1 MNMNWIAP
9 WITPACDMG
18 SQAPC
23 FAKAFRADKP
33 VASAVLRMTAQ
44 GVYDA
49 AINGKPVTDT
59 VLNPGWTTYQ
69 KRLQVQTWDVTDLLS
84 AENELTVTVGKG
96 WYRSPLIR
104 HWEGT
109 IQTERMK
116 LPAAITAE
124 LTLTYQDGTR
134 DVILTDESW
143 TASEGVV
150 RFSELYDGEVVDAT
164 FVPSEKPHAVLYDGP
179 TSTLIPHEGA
189 PIREQERIRAARMF
203 TTPKGETVIEFG
215 QEVTG
220 FLAVELDA
228 HAGDVVDVSFA
239 EVMDQEGNFYT
250 ENYRDAK
257 CVYRYTCREGHQV
270 YKTRLTFYGFRYIRV
285 NSFPGEADLDSFT
298 AVAVHSEMRRTGHI
312 RTSDPMLNQLFSN
325 IIWGQKGNFVDVPT
339 DCPQRNERLGWLGD
353 AQVFARTAC
362 MNYDTEQFFFKWLN
376 DLIADQREDGYVGN
390 VIPDV
395 WTLTGKDENA
405 SAAWGDAATIVPWE
419 VYRAFGNTEL
429 LRRQF
434 PSMCKWVDYIGSV
447 TEQPHLWV
455 GGWQWADWLG
465 LDAPSGSYKG
475 SSREAFVA
483 TAFYARSTELVI
495 KAGHALGEAVTAYE
509 QLYADIVAAFRK
521 AFPEYLTQTECVLA
535 AHFGLAEDLQKTADQ
550 LAAKVRTDGV
560 KLQTGFV
567 GTPYILH
574 VLSEYGH
581 ADLAW
586 ALLLRREYP
595 SWLYPI
601 TKGATTIWEHWDGI
615 MPDGNFW
622 SRDMNSFNH
631 YAYGSVADW
640 IYGVAAG
647 IQVVEDAPGYARV
660 RIAPLPTDSLDWLEA
675 SIDTKRGLVSSRW
688 TKADSSWRY
697 EIETPVEAEIVLPG
711 QKAFTVKA
719 GKYLFH
725 A

>member
-1 MNMNWIAP
+1 MNWIAP
-9 WITPACDMG
+9 WITPAVDMG
-18 SQAPC
+18 SMAPVFGKTFC
-23 FAKAFRADKP
+23 VEKP
-33 VASAVLRMTAQ
+33 VASAVLRITAQ
-44 GVYDA
+44 GVYVA
-49 AINGKPVTDT
+49 RINGQPVTDT
-59 VLNPGWTTYQ
+59 VLNPGWTTYPQ
-69 KRLQVQTWDVTDLLS
+69 RLQVQTWDVTGLLG
-84 AENELTVTVGKG
+84 EKNEIEVTVGKG

-104 HWEGT
+104 HWGGT
-109 IQTERMK
+109 IQTELMK

-124 LTLTYQDGTR
+124 LTLTYQDDTR

-143 TASEGVV
+143 TAGEGAV

-164 FVPSEKPHAVLYDGP
+164 FVPGEQPKAVLYAGP
-179 TSTLIPHEGA
+179 TNTLIPHEGV
-189 PIREQERIRAARMF
+189 PVREQERIHAARIF
-203 TTPKGETVIEFG
+203 TTPKGETVIDFG

-220 FLAVELDA
+220 FLEVTVDA
-228 HAGDVVDVSFA
+228 HAGDAVDVSFA
-239 EVMDQEGNFYT
+239 EVMDQAGNFYT
-250 ENYRDAK
+250 ANYRDAK
-257 CVYRYTCREGHQV
+257 CLYRYTCREGRQT
-270 YKTRLTFYGFRYIRV
+270 YKTALTYYGFRYIRV
-285 NSFPGEADLDSFT
+285 NRFPGEVTLDSFI
-298 AVAVHSEMRRTGHI
+298 AIAVHSQMKRTGHI

-362 MNYDTEQFFFKWLN
+362 MNFDAEAFFSKWLN
-376 DLIADQREDGYVGN
+376 DLAADQRADGYVGN

-395 WTLTGKDENA
+395 WTIIGKDENA

-419 VYRAFGNTEL
+419 VYRAFGNEAL

-447 TEQPHLWV
+447 TEEPRLWV

-475 SSREAFVA
+475 SSRESFVA
-483 TAFYARSTELVI
+483 SAFYARSTELVI
-495 KAGHALGEAVTAYE
+495 KAGHVLGEDVQAYE
-509 QLYADIVAAFRK
+509 QLYAEIVAAFRK
-521 AFPEYLTQTECVLA
+521 AFPEYLTQTEMVLA
-535 AHFGLAEDLQKTADQ
+535 VHFGLAEDLQKTADQ
-550 LAAKVRTDGV
+550 LADKVRADGV
-560 KLQTGFV
+560 KIQTGFV

-595 SWLYPI
+595 SWIYPI

-615 MPDGNFW
+615 MEDGGFW
-622 SRDMNSFNH
+622 STDMNSFNH

-640 IYGVAAG
+640 IYGAAAG
-647 IQVVEDAPGYARV
+647 IQVCEDAPGYARI
-660 RIAPLPTDSLDWLEA
+660 RIAPNPTDRLDWLEA
-675 SIDTKRGLVSSRW
+675 SIETRHGLVSSKW
-688 TKADSSWRY
+688 AKADNGWRF
-697 EIETPVEAEIVLPG
+697 EITTPVEAEILLPG
-711 QKAFTVKA
+711 KAAVTVPA
-719 GKYLFH
+719 GQHLFH

>member
-1 MNMNWIAP
+1 MNWIAP

-23 FAKAFRADKP
+23 FAKAFRTEKP
-33 VASAVLRMTAQ
+33 VASAVLRMTAM

-69 KRLQVQTWDVTDLLS
+69 KRLQVQTWDVTDHIG

-104 HWEGT
+104 HWGGT

-164 FVPSEKPHAVLYDGP
+164 FVPAEKPNAVLYDGP
-179 TSTLIPHEGA
+179 TDTLIPHEGA
-189 PIREQERIRAARMF
+189 PICEHERIRAARVF
-203 TTPKGETVIEFG
+203 TTPKGENVIDFG

-220 FLAVELDA
+220 FLEVALDA

-239 EVMDQEGNFYT
+239 EVMDQQGNFYT

-257 CVYRYTCREGHQV
+257 CRYHYTCREGHQV

-285 NSFPGEADLDSFT
+285 NSFPGEVDLNRFT
-298 AVAVHSEMRRTGHI
+298 AIAVHSDMRRTGHI
-312 RTSDPMLNQLFSN
+312 ACSNPELNKLFSN

-339 DCPQRNERLGWLGD
+339 DCPQRDERLGWLGD

-362 MNYDTEQFFFKWLN
+362 MNFDAEQFFGKWLH

-395 WTLTGKDENA
+395 WTLIGKDENA

-419 VYRAFGNTEL
+419 VYRAYGDREM

-434 PSMCKWVDYIGSV
+434 PSMKKWVDYIGSV
-447 TEQPHLWV
+447 TEQPPLWV

-495 KAGHALGEAVTAYE
+495 KAGHALGEDVAAYE
-509 QLYADIVAAFRK
+509 ALHADIVAAFRK
-521 AFPEYLTQTECVLA
+521 AFPEYLTQTEMVLA
-535 AHFGLAEDLQKTADQ
+535 VHFGLAEDRQQTADQ
-550 LAAKVRTDGV
+550 LAAKVRTDGG

-586 ALLLRREYP
+586 ELLLRREYP

-615 MPDGNFW
+615 MEDGNFW

-647 IQVVEDAPGYARV
+647 IQVVEDAPGYERI
-660 RIAPLPTDSLDWLEA
+660 RIAPQPTDSLDWLEA
-675 SIDTKRGLVSSRW
+675 SIDTKRGLVSSKW
-688 TKADSSWRY
+688 TKIESVWRY
-697 EIETPVEAEIVLPG
+697 EITTPVEAEIVLPG
-711 QKAFTVKA
+711 QKAVTVQA
-719 GKYLFH
+719 GRYLFH
-725 A
+725 KA